1 MLLVTV
7 ASVHTVKASFNV
19 LFALNKKLMYC
30 VCVRERGGG
39 GLNGLSARTFT
50 VVDFTPLDCKN
61 NNM

>member
-30 VCVRERGGG
+30 VCVCEREGGWG
-39 GLNGLSARTFT
+39 AERTLCTYVYSRRFRSVGL
-50 VVDFTPLDCKN
+50 
-61 NNM
+61 